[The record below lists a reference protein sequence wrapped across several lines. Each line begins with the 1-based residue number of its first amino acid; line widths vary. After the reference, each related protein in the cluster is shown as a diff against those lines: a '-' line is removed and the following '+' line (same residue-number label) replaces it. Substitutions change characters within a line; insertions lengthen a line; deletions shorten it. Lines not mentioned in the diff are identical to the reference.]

1 MKVVGNSSNGNSQKN
16 AFYSNISKSKID
28 QTSSQGCDGGHGN
41 HGEDHQ
47 QENQSHDGGWTSP
60 KRKGSYGGHGKSH
73 QG

>member
-1 MKVVGNSSNGNSQKN
+1 MNFQILILIFINEKMKVVGNSSNGNSQKN

-47 QENQSHDGGWTSP
+47 QENQSHDGG
-60 KRKGSYGGHGKSH
+60 
-73 QG
+73 

>member
-47 QENQSHDGGWTSP
+47 QENQSHDGG
-60 KRKGSYGGHGKSH
+60 
-73 QG
+73 